1 MEDCKHLVEKSIECY
16 KAMLLHAQEFSL
28 AISDRTIAADDF
40 LKHNDRL
47 KALQQEIET
56 ADAELMTT
64 LNNKADLFALDGLL
78 EMRSSMIKELQD
90 HNDSMLARLSS
101 MMEMTRIELDML
113 RKGMHSLA
121 GYHSKTIESTGSII
135 RSSY

>member
-1 MEDCKHLVEKSIECY
+1 MEDCRHLVEKSIECY

-28 AISDRTIAADDF
+28 AIADKSIAADDF

-47 KALQQEIET
+47 KALQHDIET

-78 EMRSSMIKELQD
+78 EVRSSMFKELQD
-90 HNDSMLARLSS
+90 HNNSMLARLSS

-121 GYHSKTIESTGSII
+121 GYHSRTAESTGGII
-135 RSSY
+135 RNSY

>member
-1 MEDCKHLVEKSIECY
+1 MEDCRHLVEKSIECY

-28 AISDRTIAADDF
+28 AIADKSIAADDF

-47 KALQQEIET
+47 KALQHDIET

-90 HNDSMLARLSS
+90 HNNSMLARLSS

-121 GYHSKTIESTGSII
+121 GYHSRTAESTGSII
-135 RSSY
+135 RNSY